1 MARQTADDFAPE
13 VLKLFDQYVHGG
25 ISRRGFL
32 DGAGK
37 YAVGGM
43 TAVGLLEA
51 LSPELRAGAAGGAE
65 RRAHRRRRA
74 SNFDSPQGYGKAS
87 GYLVKPAQAPG
98 RRHPGVLVVHENRGL
113 NPHIEDIARRLALE
127 GYLAFAPDAL
137 FPLGGYPGDEDKA
150 RDLFGKLDQAKVKAD
165 FLAAAQLLKTHA
177 GTNGRVGA
185 VGFCFGGGVVNF
197 LATQWPDL
205 NAGVPFYGVA
215 PDLADVPRI
224 RAPLMLHF
232 AGNDERV
239 NAHVAAV
246 RGRAEGGARE
256 VRGLRLPGRR
266 ARLQQRHHAALR
278 RQGRRRWPGSA
289 RWRSSRRTCARRDAG
304 CGAAAAALIRSS
316 GALPIQHSR
325 AARSAPRKRSAE
337 AACDARA
344 MASRAWRRGAL
355 ARPRDRRSSCAPRG
369 TEAATCD
376 GVNHLDAGI
385 AQLHDHDLSL
395 PEPPAAWWPSRPCSP
410 GRWRTPRAAPTT
422 RTAWAPS
429 GKAATSSPAPC
440 C

>member
-1 MARQTADDFAPE
+1 MPRQTADDFAPE

-43 TAVGLLEA
+43 TAAGLLEA
-51 LSPELRAGAAGGAE
+51 LSPDFAQAQQVSPTDARLVTSRL
-65 RRAHRRRRA
+65 
-74 SNFDSPQGYGKAS
+74 NFDSPQGYGKAS
-87 GYLVKPAQAPG
+87 GYLAKPAKAGADIPAI
-98 RRHPGVLVVHENRGL
+98 LVVHENRGL

-137 FPLGGYPGDEDKA
+137 FSLGGYPGDEDKA
-150 RDLFGKLDQAKVKAD
+150 RELFGKLDPAKVKAD

-185 VGFCFGGGVVNF
+185 VGFCFGGGVVNV

-239 NAHVAAV
+239 DATWPPYEAALKAAHVKYEAFV
-246 RGRAEGGARE
+246 Y
-256 VRGLRLPGRR
+256 PGVEHGFNNDTTPRFD
-266 ARLQQRHHAALR
+266 
-278 RQGRRRWPGSA
+278 PK
-289 RWRSSRRTCARRDAG
+289 
-304 CGAAAAALIRSS
+304 AAALAWQRTL
-316 GALPIQHSR
+316 AFFAQNLR
-325 AARSAPRKRSAE
+325 AA
-337 AACDARA
+337 
-344 MASRAWRRGAL
+344 
-355 ARPRDRRSSCAPRG
+355 
-369 TEAATCD
+369 
-376 GVNHLDAGI
+376 
-385 AQLHDHDLSL
+385 
-395 PEPPAAWWPSRPCSP
+395 
-410 GRWRTPRAAPTT
+410 
-422 RTAWAPS
+422 
-429 GKAATSSPAPC
+429 
-440 C
+440 